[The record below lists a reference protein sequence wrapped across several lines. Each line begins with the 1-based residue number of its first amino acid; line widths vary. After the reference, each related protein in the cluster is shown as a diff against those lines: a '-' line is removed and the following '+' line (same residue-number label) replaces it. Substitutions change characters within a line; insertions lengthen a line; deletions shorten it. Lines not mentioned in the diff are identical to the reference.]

1 MEKDVI
7 RIALSIIAGF
17 FVLWYCGAMFNF
29 FPFFGNDSVLNAI
42 GFTGLLICAV
52 IAGCACWIV
61 CEIKKNR

>member
-1 MEKDVI
+1 MEKDII

-42 GFTGLLICAV
+42 GFTGLLICA
-52 IAGCACWIV
+52 
-61 CEIKKNR
+61 ERS